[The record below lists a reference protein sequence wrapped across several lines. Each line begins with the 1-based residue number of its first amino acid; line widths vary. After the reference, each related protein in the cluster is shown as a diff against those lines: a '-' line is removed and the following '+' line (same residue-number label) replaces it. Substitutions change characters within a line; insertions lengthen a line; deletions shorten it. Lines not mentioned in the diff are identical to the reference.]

1 MTENPQHPGAPG
13 EGGQQPYGAAQQTQ
27 DQHTQDQQPH
37 GAVQQSYPVPG
48 DQGSRYG
55 TAAYDPGAVGQEMAE
70 PKGWARLKT
79 LTLVSFG
86 IHLVSGVVGLAGLNE
101 DLIRETAAA
110 ELEAQGMAASDE
122 IIEQS
127 VQLGMAFGM
136 ATMIVSIVLGIILYL
151 LVFFGLRG
159 GKNWAR
165 ILGTVLAA
173 VGTLYTLVG
182 LAGIG
187 VTLAISPVIGTL
199 TLILSV
205 LFVVVNIWWIVTAFS
220 KDVNAYV
227 RARSGR

>member
-1 MTENPQHPGAPG
+1 MTENPPQHPGAP
-13 EGGQQPYGAAQQTQ
+13 QDPYGAAQQ
-27 DQHTQDQQPH
+27 QPNPAAP
-37 GAVQQSYPVPG
+37 GVP
-48 DQGSRYG
+48 GSRYG

-70 PKGWARLKT
+70 PKGWARLRT

-86 IHLVSGVVGLAGLNE
+86 IHLVSGVLGFAGLNE

-110 ELEAQGMAASDE
+110 QMESQGMAASEE

-127 VQLGMAFGM
+127 VQLGMAFGL

-205 LFVVVNIWWIVTAFS
+205 LFVIVNIWWIVTAFS